1 MSQDF
6 WDRAHQRIDPAR
18 KLNYAVLDRAITFL
32 GDIAGKSVLD
42 LGCGNGLT
50 SIYLA
55 SKGANV
61 TAIDASETAIELVR
75 TSCRKNNIKNVT
87 ALQMSAFDILN
98 LAQFD
103 AVFGSFILHHIEPF
117 AKFAD
122 ILRQAMKPDSK
133 AFFYENNGSSRLLLW
148 FRDHAVGRL
157 WIPKKGDA
165 DEEPL
170 TPNEVEILEKYFFVT
185 HEYLEMRFFGLIPEY
200 LLGGRLYG
208 PFRMIDRLCL
218 KLGLFVDLSYR
229 QCVLLESKPVQ
240 AGMILHDGQL

>member
-6 WDRAHQRIDPAR
+6 WDLAHQRIDPSR
-18 KLNYAVLDRAITFL
+18 KLNQAVLNRAMAFL
-32 GDIAGKSVLD
+32 GDVAGKSVLD

-61 TAIDASETAIELVR
+61 TAIDASKTAIELVK
-75 TSCRKNNIKNVT
+75 TSCRQNNIKNIT
-87 ALQMSAFDILN
+87 ALQMSAFDILS
-98 LAQFD
+98 LERFD

-117 AKFAD
+117 AKFVEV
-122 ILRQAMKPDSK
+122 LRQAMKPDAK

-170 TPNEVEILEKYFFVT
+170 TLREVEMLKKYFSVS

-200 LLGGRLYG
+200 LLGGRFFE
-208 PFRMIDRLCL
+208 PFRMIDRLCWR
-218 KLGLFVDLSYR
+218 LGLLVHLSYR
-229 QCVLLESKPVQ
+229 QCVLLESK
-240 AGMILHDGQL
+240 